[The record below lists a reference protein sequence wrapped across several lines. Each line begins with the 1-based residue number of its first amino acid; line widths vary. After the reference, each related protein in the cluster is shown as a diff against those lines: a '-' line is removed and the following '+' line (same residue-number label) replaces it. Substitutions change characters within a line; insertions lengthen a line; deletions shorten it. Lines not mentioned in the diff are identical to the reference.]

1 MFDVQHWLD
10 RVEKEDQVDFKEEDF
25 DHGED
30 ELVEQVNHKGIL
42 NNVHY
47 EVSTGFVQR
56 LDEDSGPIR
65 IKIV

>member
-10 RVEKEDQVDFKEEDF
+10 RVEKEGQVDFKEEDF

-30 ELVEQVNHKGIL
+30 ELIEEVNHNGIL

-56 LDEDSGPIR
+56 LDEDSAPIR